1 MSTRV
6 ALAAAA
12 AAAAA
17 GDDLRR
23 GAWTAEEDEKLLAY
37 VGSHGTGHWRSVGR
51 KAGLQRCGKSCRLRW
66 TNYLRPN
73 IRHGSFTPDEEDLIV
88 KLHSSLGS
96 RWSLIAAKMPG
107 RTDNDI
113 KNHWNT
119 RLKKKLCNMGIDPV
133 THKPISELLRDIAA
147 VEDARA
153 TGGASAAAGLGNPM
167 VAGEEARRCFSDNL
181 LRKAVRDYT
190 RTSST
195 AAAAAGPSKYD
206 SLSCAAATDHVFNL
220 DHQSCSDHQHLGGQT
235 ADHCD
240 VSAMAHSSIIQ
251 NEAAAEDDLHSSW
264 EHSITSTTRSN
275 CSMQAG
281 GQDNNSCCSDQ
292 VDAAVELSSCCR
304 SSCSRSPA
312 ASDRG
317 TTFQSLQ
324 QVMNSSPPSR
334 SCKNNNIMQHQSSSS
349 SFQSAAA
356 VICMQQAAAA
366 CEEPAIG
373 CRRNNFNLV
382 TDQCL
387 AADTSYCNPATSS
400 FHQQLSAATA
410 ASDRT
415 SSTSSNS
422 LVSACS
428 RPAAL
433 HFLPMQQDHHH
444 AAAHLPAAAAACSS
458 SWPCST
464 IMNGTACTSCCS
476 ASYLDHQQAA
486 IPSSTNMKL
495 QQLPPTSS
503 MRFSTV
509 EQPDLQLL
517 QMRRLQ
523 QQQPTGLA
531 NFNYH
536 PAAAEAAATAASVTA
551 PAPRFSHSIL
561 QQQQQEED
569 FKRPQSSLHQQL
581 MQQQDHH
588 RHDHHHRQ
596 LDQVVSSSS
605 AARRQYNQSPAAS
618 FNLQQASAAGSQE
631 AAVAAAPYLSLR
643 EPLSPV
649 AAAAYNN
656 TDLAAVTPGA
666 PQLLLSS
673 FAARPPAAAA
683 APLSSFNGPAAAL
696 ISSFSSSTAGPVTHV
711 APSTGIRTAH
721 SHHYDPQSPR
731 MVLWDFQ
738 E

>member
-1 MSTRV
+1 MTSILFCET
-6 ALAAAA
+6 
-12 AAAAA
+12 A

-190 RTSST
+190 RTSSST
-195 AAAAAGPSKYD
+195 AATAAGPSKYD

-220 DHQSCSDHQHLGGQT
+220 DHQSCSDHQQLGGQT

-240 VSAMAHSSIIQ
+240 VSAMAHSSLIQ

-275 CSMQAG
+275 YSMQAG

-334 SCKNNNIMQHQSSSS
+334 SCKNNNTMQHQSSGS

-433 HFLPMQQDHHH
+433 HFLPMQKDHHH

-503 MRFSTV
+503 CMRFSTV
-509 EQPDLQLL
+509 EQTDLQLL
-517 QMRRLQ
+517 QMKRLQ

-551 PAPRFSHSIL
+551 PASRFSHSIL
-561 QQQQQEED
+561 QQQQQQQQEED

-588 RHDHHHRQ
+588 RHHHHHRQ

-631 AAVAAAPYLSLR
+631 AAAPYLSLR

-656 TDLAAVTPGA
+656 TDPAAVTPAA
-666 PQLLLSS
+666 PQLLSS
-673 FAARPPAAAA
+673 FAARPPAAAAAA

-696 ISSFSSSTAGPVTHV
+696 ISSFSSSTAGPMTHV

-721 SHHYDPQSPR
+721 SHHYDLQSPR
-731 MVLWDFQ
+731 MVLWDF
-738 E
+738 

>member
-1 MSTRV
+1 
-6 ALAAAA
+6 
-12 AAAAA
+12 
-17 GDDLRR
+17 
-23 GAWTAEEDEKLLAY
+23 
-37 VGSHGTGHWRSVGR
+37 
-51 KAGLQRCGKSCRLRW
+51 
-66 TNYLRPN
+66 
-73 IRHGSFTPDEEDLIV
+73 
-88 KLHSSLGS
+88 
-96 RWSLIAAKMPG
+96 
-107 RTDNDI
+107 
-113 KNHWNT
+113 
-119 RLKKKLCNMGIDPV
+119 MGIDPV

-153 TGGASAAAGLGNPM
+153 TGGASAAAGLGNPVIQQSTLHSNLATTNPSFLLSSDHHHHHHLILSHAQLMIRLLSWSFFSSFASKLIRCEFDHDACMRWGRWSRIQM

-220 DHQSCSDHQHLGGQT
+220 DHQSCSDHQQLGRQT

-240 VSAMAHSSIIQ
+240 VSAMAHSSLIQ

-292 VDAAVELSSCCR
+292 LDAPVELSSCCR
-304 SSCSRSPA
+304 SSSCSRSPA

-324 QVMNSSPPSR
+324 QVMNSSPSR
-334 SCKNNNIMQHQSSSS
+334 SCKNNTIMQHQSSSS

-387 AADTSYCNPATSS
+387 AADTSYCNPATSN

-444 AAAHLPAAAAACSS
+444 AAAHLPAAAAAACSS

-476 ASYLDHQQAA
+476 ASYLDHQQTA

-495 QQLPPTSS
+495 QQLPPTSC

-517 QMRRLQ
+517 QMKRLQQ

-588 RHDHHHRQ
+588 RHHPHHRQ
-596 LDQVVSSSS
+596 LDQVVSSSR

-618 FNLQQASAAGSQE
+618 FNLQQASAVGSQE

-656 TDLAAVTPGA
+656 TDPAAVTPAA

-683 APLSSFNGPAAAL
+683 AAPLSSFNGTAAAL
-696 ISSFSSSTAGPVTHV
+696 ISSFSSSTAGPMTHV
-711 APSTGIRTAH
+711 AQSTGIRTAH
-721 SHHYDPQSPR
+721 SHHYDLQSPR

>member
-153 TGGASAAAGLGNPM
+153 TGGASAAAGLGNP
-167 VAGEEARRCFSDNL
+167 
-181 LRKAVRDYT
+181 
-190 RTSST
+190 
-195 AAAAAGPSKYD
+195 
-206 SLSCAAATDHVFNL
+206 
-220 DHQSCSDHQHLGGQT
+220 
-235 ADHCD
+235 
-240 VSAMAHSSIIQ
+240 

-264 EHSITSTTRSN
+264 EHSITSTTRSK

-317 TTFQSLQ
+317 TAFQSLQ

-366 CEEPAIG
+366 CW
-373 CRRNNFNLV
+373 
-382 TDQCL
+382 Q
-387 AADTSYCNPATSS
+387 
-400 FHQQLSAATA
+400 
-410 ASDRT
+410 
-415 SSTSSNS
+415 
-422 LVSACS
+422 S
-428 RPAAL
+428 R
-433 HFLPMQQDHHH
+433 
-444 AAAHLPAAAAACSS
+444 
-458 SWPCST
+458 
-464 IMNGTACTSCCS
+464 G
-476 ASYLDHQQAA
+476 
-486 IPSSTNMKL
+486 
-495 QQLPPTSS
+495 
-503 MRFSTV
+503 
-509 EQPDLQLL
+509 
-517 QMRRLQ
+517 
-523 QQQPTGLA
+523 
-531 NFNYH
+531 
-536 PAAAEAAATAASVTA
+536 
-551 PAPRFSHSIL
+551 
-561 QQQQQEED
+561 
-569 FKRPQSSLHQQL
+569 
-581 MQQQDHH
+581 
-588 RHDHHHRQ
+588 
-596 LDQVVSSSS
+596 LDQVLEEIGEFKS
-605 AARRQYNQSPAAS
+605 
-618 FNLQQASAAGSQE
+618 
-631 AAVAAAPYLSLR
+631 
-643 EPLSPV
+643 
-649 AAAAYNN
+649 
-656 TDLAAVTPGA
+656 
-666 PQLLLSS
+666 
-673 FAARPPAAAA
+673 
-683 APLSSFNGPAAAL
+683 
-696 ISSFSSSTAGPVTHV
+696 
-711 APSTGIRTAH
+711 
-721 SHHYDPQSPR
+721 
-731 MVLWDFQ
+731 
-738 E
+738 